1 MTTQSVTAQDQRM
14 PITLVTGFL
23 GAGKTTLLNRIITSP
38 DSGRVA
44 VIVNEFGEIG
54 IDGDLITRTSDD
66 MLELSNGCICCS
78 SKDDLVAALYKL
90 YQRKLGLVEPKVEFD
105 RIVIETTGLADPSP
119 LAQLFYT
126 DMMLSLTFR
135 LDAIITLVDLKHVS
149 SQLHSAPEA
158 KKQIA
163 MADKLILNKR
173 DLVSDAEYNLAC
185 LHLRAINP
193 IASQEV
199 TSFSQLQVLSLLD
212 LDLFDPK
219 TRDEAV
225 SEWIGAEGHG
235 QLDCGHEHDHDH
247 DHDHT
252 CAHNRH
258 HLEDVSAV
266 SVRQEHPLNYDKLLK
281 FLLELTERYG
291 TDLYRVKGM
300 MSFEG
305 VDKPVIIQGVQKV
318 FSPPTYADSWPRGK
332 RESRLVVIGKGIGRD
347 HIVERFAGC
356 IDTGLVELDRS
367 LGAI

>member
-1 MTTQSVTAQDQRM
+1 MNLNNATTQDQRM

-54 IDGDLITRTSDD
+54 IDGDLITRSSED

-78 SKDDLVAALYKL
+78 SKDDLVASLYKL

-135 LDAIITLVDLKHVS
+135 LDAIITLVDLKHVTL
-149 SQLHSAPEA
+149 QLRGSPEA

-163 MADKLILNKR
+163 LADKLILNKR
-173 DLVSDAEYNLAC
+173 DLVSDVEYNAAL
-185 LHLRAINP
+185 LQLSAINP

-199 TSFSQLQVLSLLD
+199 TSFGQLEMLELLD

-219 TRDEAV
+219 NRDEAV
-225 SEWIGAEGHG
+225 SGWIGAEANAPG
-235 QLDCGHEHDHDH
+235 DCDRDHL
-247 DHDHT
+247 HDHT
-252 CAHNRH
+252 CAHQRH
-258 HLEDVSAV
+258 HLEEIGAV
-266 SVRQEHPLNYDKLLK
+266 SVRQERPLSYEKLLK
-281 FLLELTERYG
+281 FLLELTDRYS

-305 VDKPVIIQGVQKV
+305 VDKPVIIQGVQRT
-318 FSPPTYADSWPRGK
+318 FSPPTYAESWPRGE
-332 RESRLVVIGKGIGRD
+332 RESRLVVIGKGIQRR
-347 HIVERFAGC
+347 HIVEGFAGC
-356 IDTGLVELDRS
+356 IDNGMVELDRS
-367 LGAI
+367 LI

>member
-1 MTTQSVTAQDQRM
+1 MTTKTVTAQDQRM

-78 SKDDLVAALYKL
+78 SKDDLVASLYKL

-105 RIVIETTGLADPSP
+105 RVVIETTGLADPSP

-135 LDAIITLVDLKHVS
+135 LDAIVTLVDLKHVS
-149 SQLHSAPEA
+149 SQLQSAPEA

-173 DLVSDAEYNLAC
+173 DLVSDADYNFAC
-185 LHLRAINP
+185 LQLSAINP

-225 SEWIGAEGHG
+225 SEWIGADGHE
-235 QLDCGHEHDHDH
+235 QVDCGQE
-247 DHDHT
+247 HDHT
-252 CAHNRH
+252 CAHHRH

-266 SVRQEHPLNYDKLLK
+266 SVRQERPLNYDKLLK

-291 TDLYRVKGM
+291 ADLYRVKGM
-300 MSFEG
+300 ISFEG

-318 FSPPTYADSWPRGK
+318 FSPPTYADRWPRGE

-347 HIVERFAGC
+347 HIIERFAGC
-356 IDTGLVELDRS
+356 IDTGMVELDRS